1 MNHILPIAVI
11 TSFLAALAAN
21 VWFTAPL
28 GGLQ

>member
-1 MNHILPIAVI
+1 MNYILPIAVI
-11 TSFLAALAAN
+11 AALLAALAAN